1 MIKLLETYVI
11 KEVII
16 DPLKMRKSKEKWI
29 LKYTILDVPN
39 TMIIMGFNKG
49 IISLYDV
56 SHLRFEGDILEDDNV
71 FSRMY
76 FMFMWYYWC
85 WIIFYV
91 FWKVISYK
99 VVIFFLFNFYK
110 SYFNCSF

>member
-29 LKYTILDVPN
+29 LKYTILDEPN
-39 TMIIMGFNKG
+39 TMIIMGFNNG
-49 IISLYDV
+49 RISLYDI

-71 FSRMY
+71 FRREDISCLCDITDVGLY
-76 FMFMWYYWC
+76 FMSSE
-85 WIIFYV
+85 
-91 FWKVISYK
+91 KLLVIK
-99 VVIFFLFNFYK
+99 L
-110 SYFNCSF
+110 